1 MMNHRVFPF
10 LMLGL
15 FVVASHPNAAAENRG
30 PNPIPRVVTV
40 SQAGLSRHQSN
51 DLLEPT
57 IERLNQA
64 RSFHPDIVCLPEVF
78 SNRDAESVP
87 GPVTEKLAAW
97 ARANSSYVI
106 FGLRTKKGGRDFNSA
121 ILLDRQGKI
130 IGQYDKIHPTDD
142 EMQGGITPGAEV
154 GPPVFRT
161 DFGTIGMLICFDV
174 NWREGWQHLK
184 QNGAQ
189 IIFWPSAYPAARQ
202 LPALALSNEI
212 YIVSSTMSGRS
223 SIYDITGEVLASTG
237 SHQEWV
243 GASIPL
249 GKRLFETDYNAAKV
263 PDLQRDY
270 GSKVQVV
277 WDHESDWI
285 TLASLDPHLTVD
297 DLIAK
302 YGLIPL
308 RQYIA
313 RSTETINKTRSNA
326 ESHASSGR

>member
-1 MMNHRVFPF
+1 MKPRSFPF

-15 FVVASHPNAAAENRG
+15 FLAASHWNAAAG
-30 PNPIPRVVTV
+30 DSGTNPIPRVVTV
-40 SQAGLSRHQSN
+40 SQAGLSRRQGN
-51 DLLEPT
+51 DLLEPAL
-57 IERLNQA
+57 ERLNQA
-64 RSFHPDIVCLPEVF
+64 RSFHPDIVCLPELF
-78 SNRDAESVP
+78 SNRDAEDVS

-106 FGLRTKKGGRDFNSA
+106 FGLRTKRSGRDFNSA
-121 ILLDRQGKI
+121 VLLDRHGEI
-130 IGQYDKIHPTDD
+130 IGQYDKIHPTEQ
-142 EMQGGITPGAEV
+142 EMQSGITPGADF

-161 DFGTIGMLICFDV
+161 DFGTIGILICFDV
-174 NWREGWQHLK
+174 NWRDEWQRLK
-184 QNGAQ
+184 QHGAK

-202 LPALALSNEI
+202 IPALALSNEI
-212 YIVSSTMSGRS
+212 YIVSSTMAGPS

-237 SHQEWV
+237 VHQEWV

-249 GKRLFETDYNAAKV
+249 GKRLFETDYNAAKI

-277 WDHESDWI
+277 WYHDSDWM
-285 TLASLDPHLTVD
+285 TLASLDPHLTVE

-308 RQYIA
+308 SEYIA
-313 RSTETINKTRSNA
+313 RSTQTINETRSKA
-326 ESHASSGR
+326 GSRTPGP

>member
-1 MMNHRVFPF
+1 MMKCRFFP
-10 LMLGL
+10 LVTLGL
-15 FVVASHPNAAAENRG
+15 LAAASHPNAAAEVRG
-30 PNPIPRVVTV
+30 TNPIPRVVTV
-40 SQAGLSRHQSN
+40 SQAGLSRHQGN

-64 RSFHPDIVCLPEVF
+64 RFFHPDIVCLPEVF
-78 SNRDAESVP
+78 SNRNAESVP

-121 ILLDRQGKI
+121 ILLDRQGKV
-130 IGQYDKIHPTDD
+130 IGQYDKMHPTED
-142 EMQGGITPGAEV
+142 EMQGGITPGADT

-161 DFGTIGMLICFDV
+161 DFGTIGILICFDV
-174 NWREGWQHLK
+174 NWREAWQHLK

-189 IIFWPSAYPAARQ
+189 IVFWPSAYPAARQ

-212 YIVSSTMSGRS
+212 YVVSSTMAGRA

-237 SHQEWV
+237 AHQEWV

-249 GKRLFETDYNAAKV
+249 GKRLFETDYNAAKI

-277 WDHESDWI
+277 WDHDSDWI

-302 YGLIPL
+302 YRLVPL

-313 RSTETINKTRSNA
+313 RATRTINETRSKA
-326 ESHASSGR
+326 EGHAPSSH

>member
-1 MMNHRVFPF
+1 MMKRRVFPF

-15 FVVASHPNAAAENRG
+15 FVAASHPNAAAEDRG

-40 SQAGLSRHQSN
+40 SQAGLSRHQGN

-64 RSFHPDIVCLPEVF
+64 RPFHPDIVCLPEVF

-87 GPVTEKLAAW
+87 GPVTEKLSAW

-130 IGQYDKIHPTDD
+130 IGQYDKVHPTDD

-174 NWREGWQHLK
+174 NWREG
-184 QNGAQ
+184 
-189 IIFWPSAYPAARQ
+189 
-202 LPALALSNEI
+202 
-212 YIVSSTMSGRS
+212 
-223 SIYDITGEVLASTG
+223 
-237 SHQEWV
+237 
-243 GASIPL
+243 
-249 GKRLFETDYNAAKV
+249 
-263 PDLQRDY
+263 
-270 GSKVQVV
+270 
-277 WDHESDWI
+277 
-285 TLASLDPHLTVD
+285 
-297 DLIAK
+297 
-302 YGLIPL
+302 
-308 RQYIA
+308 
-313 RSTETINKTRSNA
+313 
-326 ESHASSGR
+326 

>member
-1 MMNHRVFPF
+1 MTKRKFFPF

-15 FVVASHPNAAAENRG
+15 FVAGPQLKAADEDRG

-40 SQAGLSRHQSN
+40 SQAGLPRHQGN

-57 IERLNQA
+57 MERLNQA

-78 SNRDAESVP
+78 SNREAESVP

-97 ARANSSYVI
+97 ARDNSSYVI

-121 ILLDRQGKI
+121 ILLDRRGKI

-142 EMQGGITPGAEV
+142 EMQGGITPGADA

-161 DFGTIGMLICFDV
+161 DFGTIGILICFDV
-174 NWREGWQHLK
+174 NWRDGWQHLK

-212 YIVSSTMSGRS
+212 YIVSSTMAGRS

-237 SHQEWV
+237 AHQEWV

-285 TLASLDPHLTVD
+285 TLASLDPQLTVD

-313 RSTETINKTRSNA
+313 RSTQTINKTRSNA
-326 ESHASSGR
+326 ESQASAGR